1 MDFQY
6 PKLRGIVSIMMY
18 AIIKQMEHEQLLARG
33 LAALDFDISS
43 GILERLSRY
52 IEEIEQ
58 WNALYGL
65 VNANEEDIVIKH
77 VLDSLAPWR
86 ILEDIFL
93 DTERLLGTDKK
104 LLIADIGTGAG
115 LPGIPLAIAFPHR
128 SFLLIEKMEKRVRFL
143 ENVVTMLGL
152 KNVLIHGI
160 PVEEEREPLS
170 CVVFRAL
177 RPFGDK
183 RLFRAIWK
191 KMQVGAVLCAYK
203 GKIINAKLELT
214 GLADDPVLSSLAAHA
229 QIVPVWVPFLEEERC
244 VVISKITRNLIAGNA
259 SWRG

>member
-1 MDFQY
+1 
-6 PKLRGIVSIMMY
+6 MMY

-52 IEEIEQ
+52 VEEIEQ

-65 VNANEEDIVIKH
+65 VSANEEDIVIKH

-143 ENVVTMLGL
+143 EKCCHCAWYL
-152 KNVLIHGI
+152 KM
-160 PVEEEREPLS
+160 S
-170 CVVFRAL
+170 
-177 RPFGDK
+177 
-183 RLFRAIWK
+183 
-191 KMQVGAVLCAYK
+191 
-203 GKIINAKLELT
+203 
-214 GLADDPVLSSLAAHA
+214 
-229 QIVPVWVPFLEEERC
+229 
-244 VVISKITRNLIAGNA
+244 
-259 SWRG
+259 